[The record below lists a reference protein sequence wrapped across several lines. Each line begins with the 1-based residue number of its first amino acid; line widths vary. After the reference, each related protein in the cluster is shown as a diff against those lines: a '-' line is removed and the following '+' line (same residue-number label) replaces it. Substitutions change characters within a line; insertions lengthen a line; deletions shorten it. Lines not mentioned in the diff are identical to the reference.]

1 MAYSGLSNFWIE
13 SSVSS
18 DEGFSEEFEEALL
31 EREDVRERGGAF
43 AGEVGSMVLKRVSRL
58 ETSSETQTLELFF
71 RTSRAN
77 LLVCKRNKIFLSWF
91 RRLFSLSFLE

>member
-71 RTSRAN
+71 RDRKS
-77 LLVCKRNKIFLSWF
+77 VV
-91 RRLFSLSFLE
+91 